1 MVPPS
6 TSKENTNSSPE
17 NTYDDAP
24 TVAEVMADRID
35 AEFSNH
41 QTRPFDDELDQGESF
56 VQVDKLWAA
65 LSYPIPFIAILALNL
80 DDKKNIPFVRFHA
93 VQSIAFSIILWG
105 AIILLGVVT
114 LGLGWICA
122 PIFLLISLWPAYD
135 SYQGN
140 YTELPII
147 TNFIRDRGWVP

>member
-6 TSKENTNSSPE
+6 TSKENSYSSSE
-17 NTYDDAP
+17 NTYDATAGDD
-24 TVAEVMADRID
+24 VMVDGINT
-35 AEFSNH
+35 EFSNH
-41 QTRPFDDELDQGESF
+41 EAYPFDDEFDQGESLF
-56 VQVDKLWAA
+56 QVDKLWAA

-105 AIILLGVVT
+105 AIILLGVIT

-122 PIFLLISLWPAYD
+122 PVFLLISLWPAYD

-140 YTELPII
+140 YTELPVI
-147 TNFIRDRGWVP
+147 TNFIKDRGWVR